1 MATLLMFSGGIDSTA
16 ALVKLL
22 QESSDPLI
30 VHHIYKYDA
39 ESQYHAEV
47 EAIAVNNVLE
57 YCKKN
62 YREFT
67 FTSSK
72 WEFGLPYFGWNL
84 TLCAFVGAQ
93 VIRSFGDTITRYVV
107 GTHQDD
113 VFMQQGIDERGF
125 GDGSRRLQEALGV
138 FYASFGTS
146 NRETLPSIYWP
157 LKDMTRQQVVDSL
170 PKDLLALTWTCRQP
184 IKLAN
189 GEFDICGQCIS
200 CKTLH
205 GISGLHRSFTKT
217 T

>member
-22 QESSDPLI
+22 TESEEPVV

-39 ESQYHAEV
+39 ESDYHAEA
-47 EAIAVNNVLE
+47 EAVAVKKVLD
-57 YCKKN
+57 YCHAN
-62 YREFT
+62 YREFS

-72 WEFGLPYFGWNL
+72 WEFKLPYFGWNL

-93 VIRSFGDTITRYVV
+93 VIRSFGDQITRYAV

-113 VFMQQGIDERGF
+113 LFMQTGVDKRGF

-146 NRETLPSIYWP
+146 DRETLPTVYWP
-157 LKDMTRQQVVDSL
+157 LRNMTRQAVVDSI
-170 PKDLLALTWTCRQP
+170 PDELLSMTWSCRAP
-184 IKLAN
+184 VKRGD
-189 GEFDICGQCIS
+189 GEFNTCGKCIT
-200 CKTLH
+200 CKNLEE
-205 GISGLHRSFTKT
+205 IKGLPR
-217 T
+217 